1 MTNTL
6 SGKIHSSGNFTNLA
20 GKNYNWPGNGGSSNG
35 NSIITLKV
43 KKIKDRVLQN
53 YLIPLFTKQ
62 WNVLK
67 ENIFFIDEMLNKI
80 NYYYDIYKLNELLVY
95 IELLKVLK
103 ILIENH
109 KLLENYD
116 GSVSG
121 KRDPN
126 EVMSMVFKTSM
137 IRLLPEFE
145 IYDSILG
152 KPSRE
157 LNEKYDEKIIN
168 HIRLLLG
175 QDDIT
180 YHKIKEYI
188 ISKTKGV

>member
-1 MTNTL
+1 MTTNL
-6 SGKIHSSGNFTNLA
+6 SGKIQSSGNFANLA
-20 GKNYNWPGNGGSSNG
+20 GKNYNWGASGGGSG
-35 NSIITLKV
+35 NAIITLKV
-43 KKIKDRVLQN
+43 KKIKDKILQN

-168 HIRLLLG
+168 HISLLLG

-180 YHKIKEYI
+180 YHKIKEFI
-188 ISKTKGV
+188 VSITTGV